1 MLPKRNFLTSN
12 KHITLP
18 PYSGSLAH
26 TAPPIRAVA
35 QGDSLNREPTL
46 RKPQKNDTTMKQMK
60 QIAAGEH
67 FTAVDA
73 GEMARLG
80 EYRLLLG
87 PDAELPGKVFGGAAV
102 GATGAE
108 FSFQSFAP
116 GTETG
121 FLHTHRTHEELYF
134 FLSGQGEF
142 QVDGQSFPVGEGSVV
157 RVAPAGR
164 RSVRNTG
171 REPLVMLCIQYRGG
185 TFTAE
190 DATDGDILR
199 EPVRW

>member
-1 MLPKRNFLTSN
+1 
-12 KHITLP
+12 
-18 PYSGSLAH
+18 
-26 TAPPIRAVA
+26 
-35 QGDSLNREPTL
+35 
-46 RKPQKNDTTMKQMK
+46 MKQMEK
-60 QIAAGEH
+60 IAAGEH

-73 GEMARLG
+73 GKMAQLG
-80 EYRLLLG
+80 EYRLQLAPG
-87 PDAELPGKVFGGAAV
+87 VELPGKIFGGAAV

-134 FLSGQGEF
+134 FLSGRGEF
-142 QVDGQSFPVGEGSVV
+142 QVDGECFPVGEGSVV
-157 RVAPAGR
+157 RVAPEGR
-164 RSVRNTG
+164 RSVRNNG
-171 REPLVMLCIQYRGG
+171 SEPLVMLCVQYRGG

-190 DATDGDILR
+190 DATDGNILQ

>member
-1 MLPKRNFLTSN
+1 
-12 KHITLP
+12 
-18 PYSGSLAH
+18 
-26 TAPPIRAVA
+26 
-35 QGDSLNREPTL
+35 
-46 RKPQKNDTTMKQMK
+46 MKQMEK
-60 QIAAGEH
+60 IAAGEH

-73 GEMARLG
+73 GKMAQLG
-80 EYRLLLG
+80 EYRLQLAPG
-87 PDAELPGKVFGGAAV
+87 VELPGKVFGSAAV

-134 FLSGQGEF
+134 FLSGRGEF
-142 QVDGQSFPVGEGSVV
+142 QVDGECFPVGEGSVV
-157 RVAPAGR
+157 RVAPEGR
-164 RSVRNTG
+164 RSVRNNG
-171 REPLVMLCIQYRGG
+171 SEPLVMLCVQYRGG

-190 DATDGDILR
+190 DATDGNILQ

>member
-1 MLPKRNFLTSN
+1 
-12 KHITLP
+12 
-18 PYSGSLAH
+18 
-26 TAPPIRAVA
+26 
-35 QGDSLNREPTL
+35 
-46 RKPQKNDTTMKQMK
+46 MKQMEK
-60 QIAAGEH
+60 IAAGEH

-73 GEMARLG
+73 GKMAQLG
-80 EYRLLLG
+80 EYQLQLAPG
-87 PDAELPGKVFGGAAV
+87 VELPGKIFGGAAV

-134 FLSGQGEF
+134 FLSGRGEF
-142 QVDGQSFPVGEGSVV
+142 QVDGECFPVGEGSVV
-157 RVAPAGR
+157 RVAPEGR
-164 RSVRNTG
+164 RSVRNNG
-171 REPLVMLCIQYRGG
+171 SEPLVMLCVQYRGD

-190 DATDGDILR
+190 DATDGNILQ

>member
-1 MLPKRNFLTSN
+1 
-12 KHITLP
+12 
-18 PYSGSLAH
+18 
-26 TAPPIRAVA
+26 
-35 QGDSLNREPTL
+35 
-46 RKPQKNDTTMKQMK
+46 MKQMGK
-60 QIAAGEH
+60 IAAGEH

-73 GEMARLG
+73 GKMAQLG
-80 EYRLLLG
+80 EYRLQLAPG
-87 PDAELPGKVFGGAAV
+87 VELPGKVFGGAAV

-134 FLSGQGEF
+134 FLSGRGEF
-142 QVDGQSFPVGEGSVV
+142 QVDGECFPVGEGSVV
-157 RVAPAGR
+157 RVAPEGR
-164 RSVRNTG
+164 RSVRNNG
-171 REPLVMLCIQYRGG
+171 SEPLVMLCVQYRGG

-190 DATDGDILR
+190 DATDGNILQ